1 MNSSKITIGDFI
13 TKRLEDQGI
22 SLREF
27 ARRVNVSHVFVVRV
41 KQEQARFPADQFT
54 TWCAAMELNDEEQLK
69 FLHIAVIAQGPPAL
83 QAYIARLESQ
93 INKLKK

>member
-1 MNSSKITIGDFI
+1 MYFLMGPEKLSRFRSGLPGYGDVP
-13 TKRLEDQGI
+13 KVYVDVPKGLV
-22 SLREF
+22 L
-27 ARRVNVSHVFVVRV
+27 ARQVYS
-41 KQEQARFPADQFT
+41 RFPADQFT